1 MKNENKSDTDKLERT
16 IIWFNRNWIK
26 LLICLMLFVLTC
38 RQYNFIPPGHVG
50 VIVNLMGDEKGIK
63 EKPLYVGL
71 HWVAPWKRLYTFPIF
86 EQNHT
91 WENKDIFYF
100 QTREGLNV
108 EAEIGITFHIDPE
121 LVPKIFQKYRRGMNE
136 ITHLFIR
143 NYIRDAIS
151 NEASQLSIE
160 EIYSSKKVTFLNNV
174 QQRVA
179 AELKDMGIIITRVYL
194 IDQLIFPKSVIVALN
209 EKIAAIQRAEQRENE
224 LREAE
229 AEAKKKVATAQGE
242 ASCMILRAEAEAKSN
257 EIVARS
263 ITPHLIQW
271 QSITKWDGKLPKV
284 TGSSIPMIDLKEAY
298 ERKN

>member
-1 MKNENKSDTDKLERT
+1 MTLTGKSAYKCANWCCENYLKLVFL
-16 IIWFNRNWIK
+16 IIFFTSFFR
-26 LLICLMLFVLTC
+26 CFA
-38 RQYNFIPPGHVG
+38 FIPPGNVG
-50 VIVNLMGDEKGIK
+50 VIVNLLGDEKGVK
-63 EKPLYVGL
+63 EKPIHVGV

-100 QTREGLNV
+100 QTKEGLNV
-108 EAEIGITFHIDPE
+108 EAEIGITFHIDPNS
-121 LVPKIFQKYRRGMNE
+121 VPKIFQKYRRGMDE

-160 EIYSSKKVTFLNNV
+160 EIYSSKKVIFLNNV
-174 QQRVA
+174 QKRVA
-179 AELKDMGIIITRVYL
+179 EELKDMGIIITRVYL
-194 IDQLIFPKSVIVALN
+194 IDQLIFPKSVISALN

-242 ASCMILRAEAEAKSN
+242 ASCTLLQAQAQAQANETVAKSLTQN
-257 EIVARS
+257 
-263 ITPHLIQW
+263 LIQW
-271 QSITKWDGKLPKV
+271 HAITKWNGKLPHV
-284 TGSSIPMIDLKEAY
+284 TSGGIPLIDLEKIEKT
-298 ERKN
+298 EQK

>member
-1 MKNENKSDTDKLERT
+1 MEEKLE
-16 IIWFNRNWIK
+16 NLLNWICRNILK
-26 LLICLMLFVLTC
+26 IVLFLVLFIGFYSC
-38 RQYNFIPPGHVG
+38 FNFISPGHVG
-50 VIVNLMGDEKGIK
+50 VIVNLLGDEKGVK
-63 EKPLYVGL
+63 ERPIHVGL
-71 HWVAPWKRLYTFPIF
+71 HWIAPWKRLYTFPIF

-100 QTREGLNV
+100 QTKEGLNV
-108 EAEIGITFHIDPE
+108 EAEIGITFHIDPDS
-121 LVPKIFQKYRRGMNE
+121 VPKIFQKYRRGMNE

-179 AELKDMGIIITRVYL
+179 SELKDMGIIITRVYL

-242 ASCMILRAEAEAKSN
+242 ASCTILRAEAEAKAN
-257 EIVARS
+257 EIVAQS
-263 ITPHLIQW
+263 VTDNLIRW
-271 QSITKWDGKLPKV
+271 QSITKWDGKLPTV
-284 TGSSIPMIDLKEAY
+284 TGGAIPMIDVKKY
-298 ERKN
+298 E

>member
-1 MKNENKSDTDKLERT
+1 MVFSVAFLRC
-16 IIWFNRNWIK
+16 FA
-26 LLICLMLFVLTC
+26 
-38 RQYNFIPPGHVG
+38 FIPPGNVG
-50 VIVNLMGDEKGIK
+50 VIVNLLGDEKGIK
-63 EKPLYVGL
+63 EKPIHVGI
-71 HWVAPWKRLYTFPIF
+71 HWIAPWKRLYTFPIF

-121 LVPKIFQKYRRGMNE
+121 SVPKIFQKYRRGMDE

-160 EIYSSKKVTFLNNV
+160 EIYSSKKVIFLNNV
-174 QQRVA
+174 QKRVA
-179 AELKDMGIIITRVYL
+179 EELQSMGIVITRVYL

-242 ASCMILRAEAEAKSN
+242 ASCTLLRAQAQAQANETVAKSLTQN
-257 EIVARS
+257 
-263 ITPHLIQW
+263 LIQW
-271 QSITKWDGKLPKV
+271 QAITKWDGKLPHV
-284 TGSSIPMIDLKEAY
+284 TSGGIPLIDLKKA
-298 ERKN
+298 

>member
-1 MKNENKSDTDKLERT
+1 MEEKLENILT
-16 IIWFNRNWIK
+16 WICRNILK
-26 LLICLMLFVLTC
+26 IFLFLVLFIGFC
-38 RQYNFIPPGHVG
+38 SCFNFISPGHVG
-50 VIVNLMGDEKGIK
+50 VIVNLLGDEKGVK
-63 EKPLYVGL
+63 ERPIHVGL
-71 HWVAPWKRLYTFPIF
+71 HWIAPWKRLYTFPIF

-100 QTREGLNV
+100 QTKEGLNV
-108 EAEIGITFHIDPE
+108 EAEIGITFHIDPDS
-121 LVPKIFQKYRRGMNE
+121 VPKIFQKYRRGMNE

-179 AELKDMGIIITRVYL
+179 SELKDMGIIITRVYL

-242 ASCMILRAEAEAKSN
+242 ASCTILRAEAEAKAN
-257 EIVARS
+257 EIVAQS
-263 ITPHLIQW
+263 VTDNLIRW
-271 QSITKWDGKLPKV
+271 QSITKWDGKLPTV
-284 TGSSIPMIDLKEAY
+284 TGGAIPMIDVKKY
-298 ERKN
+298 E